1 MTQPNCDE
9 SCFLNETK
17 NLLDNYK
24 PREKN
29 DFKYK
34 CHRCIAMKRII
45 TMCEELAVKI
55 NKSKTLRE
63 EKITL
68 MIEIK
73 NHRSNLSS
81 LIYEETLILQEVNKL
96 FSEEKHCE
104 TQEIFNKNRDKLN
117 ENIKKH
123 NKIDSKKRKEEKRI
137 VDLEKKII
145 DNRVEMDLLL
155 DEMIENGK
163 ALDDGLE
170 QVNFIRAET
179 LTL

>member
-24 PREKN
+24 PRESKE
-29 DFKYK
+29 FKYK
-34 CHRCIAMKRII
+34 CLRCIALKKIKK
-45 TMCEELAVKI
+45 MCEELAVKI

-73 NHRSNLSS
+73 NHQNNLSS

-137 VDLEKKII
+137 VNLETKINDDKI
-145 DNRVEMDLLL
+145 QLKLSL
-155 DEMIENGK
+155 DELIENG
-163 ALDDGLE
+163 
-170 QVNFIRAET
+170 
-179 LTL
+179 